1 MEAAHGQF
9 IDITYNHVSR
19 RSQLGSQSLHWKFHI
34 VAHRTPLTE
43 AGHEATSLTCA
54 LAEQYCRLSSSTVE
68 SQIPETETS
77 NP

>member
-19 RSQLGSQSLHWKFHI
+19 GLQLGSQSLHWKFHI
-34 VAHRTPLTE
+34 AAHHTPLTE

-54 LAEQYCRLSSSTVE
+54 LAEQYS
-68 SQIPETETS
+68 
-77 NP
+77 